1 MLVFYRIVV
10 FPNTQSEHIRNK
22 SKHYVCKFVYWS
34 SLFVLMFS
42 VRPFKRATVVRICL
56 GFAYPI
62 AKFSNEDDQLNYAA
76 KIVSGALDYKNLLD
90 KQLLPPGD

>member
-10 FPNTQSEHIRNK
+10 FPNTQSEHIRNN
-22 SKHYVCKFVYWS
+22 SFEFES
-34 SLFVLMFS
+34 VLIFY